1 MVDISR
7 ILASRD
13 IAELRAAVAVAFEDL
28 SLEQTNFE
36 RIVELDARLKIMEE
50 KPA

>member
-13 IAELRAAVAVAFEDL
+13 IAELKAAVAVAFEDL
-28 SLEQTNFE
+28 SLEQTNSE
-36 RIVELDARLKIMEE
+36 KIADLDARLKIVEV

>member
-13 IAELRAAVAVAFEDL
+13 IVELRAAIADAFEDL
-28 SLEQTNFE
+28 SVEQTNFE
-36 RIVELDARLKIMEE
+36 RIVEIDARLKIVEGE
-50 KPA
+50 Q

>member
-13 IAELRAAVAVAFEDL
+13 IAELREATAQAFEDL
-28 SLEQTNFE
+28 SLEKTNFE
-36 RIVELDARLKIMEE
+36 RIVEIDARLKIMEDQQ
-50 KPA
+50 

>member
-1 MVDISR
+1 MVDIKR

-13 IAELRAAVAVAFEDL
+13 IAELREAVATAFEDL

-36 RIVELDARLKIMEE
+36 RIVEMDKRLKVVED
-50 KPA
+50 KQ

>member
-13 IAELRAAVAVAFEDL
+13 IAELKAAVAMAFEEL

-36 RIVELDARLKIMEE
+36 MIVEMDKRLKVVEDQQ
-50 KPA
+50 